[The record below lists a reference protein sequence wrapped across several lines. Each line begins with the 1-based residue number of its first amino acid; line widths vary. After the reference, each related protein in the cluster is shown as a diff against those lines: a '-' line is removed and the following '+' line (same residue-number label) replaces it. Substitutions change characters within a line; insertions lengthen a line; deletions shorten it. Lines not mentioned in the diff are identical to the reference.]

1 MVVADSIAPNA
12 GAKLYTQRSIAMTL
26 FVDSPLEAVNSIRSN
41 QCVWVHSMAA
51 TPWVLLDALAEHAL
65 QYQNIE
71 LYQLHLEHAEGLA
84 RAVDGGHISPKAYFA
99 SQYNRQLIQ
108 QGKADYIPISLSEI
122 PRLFRRREQRI
133 DVVLIQVAPPDRHGI
148 CSLGISVEATRAAC
162 EVADT
167 VIAHIN
173 PNMPRTHGDAFIHLN
188 QIDIA
193 YEQAEPLPE
202 HGPFVLSDVHQR
214 IGEQVATLIDN
225 GDCLQMGIG
234 DIPDAT
240 LACLAQHEHLGIHTE
255 MFSDGVI
262 PLCEKGVIDNS
273 RKRKHAGK
281 LVSGFVMGSAKL
293 YDFVDDNSEVAMLD
307 IEYINS
313 IETIC
318 RNPNMVSINSALQVD
333 LSGQICADS
342 LGTHIYSGV
351 GGQLDFVLGAS
362 LADNGRSILAFP
374 STASGGKYSRILPV
388 LPLGAGVVT
397 PRGSVHYV
405 VTEYGIANLR
415 GKSLR
420 ERSKALINIAHPD
433 FRESL
438 ASQAFDYWKIRI

>member
-1 MVVADSIAPNA
+1 
-12 GAKLYTQRSIAMTL
+12 MTL
-26 FVDSPLEAVNSIRSN
+26 FVDSPLEAVNGIRSD
-41 QCVWVHSMAA
+41 QCIWVHSMAA

-65 QYQNIE
+65 QHRNIE

-84 RAVDGGHISPKAYFA
+84 KAVDGGHLAPKAYFA

-108 QGKADYIPISLSEI
+108 EGKADYIPISLSEI

-133 DVVLIQVAPPDRHGI
+133 DVVLLQVAPPDKHGI

-173 PNMPRTHGDAFIHLN
+173 PSMPRTHGDAFIHLN

-193 YEQAEPLPE
+193 YEQDQPIPE
-202 HGPFVLSDVHQR
+202 HSPSVLSDVNRQ
-214 IGEQVATLIDN
+214 IGQQVATLINN

-240 LACLAQHEHLGIHTE
+240 LACLHHHKHLGIHTE

-262 PLCEKGVIDNS
+262 PLCESGVIDNS
-273 RKRKHAGK
+273 RKRKHPGK
-281 LVSGFVMGSAKL
+281 LVTGFVMGSKRL
-293 YDFVDDNSEVAMLD
+293 YDFVDDNSEVAFLD
-307 IEYINS
+307 IEYINN
-313 IETIC
+313 IETIS

-333 LSGQICADS
+333 LTGQICADS

-351 GGQLDFVLGAS
+351 GGQLDFVMGSNLS
-362 LADNGRSILAFP
+362 DHGRSILAFP
-374 STASGGKYSRILPV
+374 STAGGGKYSRIVPV
-388 LPLGAGVVT
+388 LSLGSGVVT
-397 PRGSVHYV
+397 PRGSVHHI

-420 ERSKALINIAHPD
+420 ERCKALISIAHPD
-433 FRESL
+433 FREAL
-438 ASQAFDYWKIRI
+438 AQQAFEYWRIRL

>member
-1 MVVADSIAPNA
+1 
-12 GAKLYTQRSIAMTL
+12 MTRL
-26 FVDSPLEAVNSIRSN
+26 VDSAREAVASIRSHQN
-41 QCVWVHSMAA
+41 VWVHSMAA
-51 TPWVLLDALAEHAL
+51 TPWVLLDALSEHAM
-65 QYQNIE
+65 QHTNIA

-84 RAVDGGHISPKAYFA
+84 RAVDGGHIAPKAYFA

-108 QGKADYIPISLSEI
+108 EGKADYIPISLSDI
-122 PRLFRRREQRI
+122 PRLFRKREQRI

-162 EVADT
+162 EVADL

-173 PNMPRTHGDAFIHLN
+173 PRMPRTHGDAFIHLN

-193 YEQAEPLPE
+193 YEQEIALPE
-202 HGPFVLSDVHQR
+202 HSPSILNHVNRQ
-214 IGEQVATLIDN
+214 IGEQVASLIND

-240 LACLAQHEHLGIHTE
+240 LACLNGHQHLGIHTE

-262 PLCEKGVIDNS
+262 PLCESGVINNS
-273 RKRKHAGK
+273 RKRVHPGK
-281 LVSGFVMGSAKL
+281 LVTGFVLGSQRL
-293 YDFVDDNSEVAMLD
+293 YDFVDDNSEVVFLD

-313 IETIC
+313 IQTIC

-333 LSGQICADS
+333 LSGQVCSDS

-351 GGQLDFVLGAS
+351 GGQLDFVLGSS
-362 LADNGRSILAFP
+362 LSEHGRSILAFP
-374 STASGGKYSRILPV
+374 STAAEGKYSRIVPV
-388 LPLGAGVVT
+388 LELGSGVVT

-405 VTEYGIANLR
+405 VTEFGIANLR

-420 ERSKALINIAHPD
+420 ERAKALINIAHPD
-433 FRESL
+433 FHEALNR
-438 ASQAFDYWKIRI
+438 QAYEYWRLRL

>member
-1 MVVADSIAPNA
+1 
-12 GAKLYTQRSIAMTL
+12 MTL
-26 FVDSPLEAVNSIRSN
+26 FVDSPLEAVNGIRSD
-41 QCVWVHSMAA
+41 QCIWVHSMAA

-65 QYQNIE
+65 QHRNIE

-84 RAVDGGHISPKAYFA
+84 KAVDGGHLAPKAYFA

-108 QGKADYIPISLSEI
+108 EGKADYIPISLSEI

-133 DVVLIQVAPPDRHGI
+133 DVVLLQVAPPDKHGI

-173 PNMPRTHGDAFIHLN
+173 PSMPRTHGDAFIHLN

-193 YEQAEPLPE
+193 YEQDQPIPE
-202 HGPFVLSDVHQR
+202 HSPSVLSDVNRQ
-214 IGEQVATLIDN
+214 IGQQVATLINN

-240 LACLAQHEHLGIHTE
+240 LACLHHHKHLGIHTE

-262 PLCEKGVIDNS
+262 PLCESGVIDNS
-273 RKRKHAGK
+273 RKRKHPGK
-281 LVSGFVMGSAKL
+281 LVTGFVMGSKRL
-293 YDFVDDNSEVAMLD
+293 YDFVDDNSEVAFLD
-307 IEYINS
+307 IEYINN
-313 IETIC
+313 IETIS

-333 LSGQICADS
+333 LTGQICADS

-351 GGQLDFVLGAS
+351 GGQLDFVMGSNLS
-362 LADNGRSILAFP
+362 DHGRSILAFP
-374 STASGGKYSRILPV
+374 STAGGGKYSRIVPV
-388 LPLGAGVVT
+388 LSLGSGVVT
-397 PRGSVHYV
+397 PRGSVHHI

-420 ERSKALINIAHPD
+420 ERCKALISIAHPD
-433 FRESL
+433 FRETL
-438 ASQAFDYWKIRI
+438 AQQAFEYWRIRL

>member
-1 MVVADSIAPNA
+1 
-12 GAKLYTQRSIAMTL
+12 MTL
-26 FVDSPLEAVNSIRSN
+26 FVDSPIEAVNGIRSD

-65 QYQNIE
+65 QHHNIE

-84 RAVDGGHISPKAYFA
+84 KAVDGGHLAPKAYFA

-108 QGKADYIPISLSEI
+108 EGKADYIPISLSEI

-133 DVVLIQVAPPDRHGI
+133 DVVLVQVAPPDKHGI

-173 PNMPRTHGDAFIHLN
+173 PSMPRTHGDAFIHLN

-193 YEQAEPLPE
+193 YEQDLPIPE
-202 HGPFVLSDVHQR
+202 HSPSILSDVNRQ
-214 IGEQVATLIDN
+214 IGQQVATLINN

-240 LACLAQHEHLGIHTE
+240 LACLHHHQHLGIHTE

-262 PLCEKGVIDNS
+262 PLCQSGVIDNS
-273 RKRKHAGK
+273 HKRKHPGK
-281 LVSGFVMGSAKL
+281 LVTGFVMGSKKL
-293 YDFVDDNSEVAMLD
+293 YDFVDDNSEVAFLD
-307 IEYINS
+307 IEYINN
-313 IETIC
+313 IETIS

-333 LSGQICADS
+333 LTGQICADS

-351 GGQLDFVLGAS
+351 GGQLDFVMGSNLS
-362 LADNGRSILAFP
+362 DHGRSILAFP
-374 STASGGKYSRILPV
+374 STAGGGKYSRIVPV
-388 LPLGAGVVT
+388 LSLGSGVVT

-420 ERSKALINIAHPD
+420 ERCKALINIAHPD
-433 FRESL
+433 FQEAL
-438 ASQAFDYWKIRI
+438 TKQAFEYWRLSL

>member
-1 MVVADSIAPNA
+1 
-12 GAKLYTQRSIAMTL
+12 MTR
-26 FVDSPLEAVNSIRSN
+26 FVHSALEAVAGIRSH
-41 QCVWVHSMAA
+41 QRVWVHSMAA
-51 TPWVLLDALAEHAL
+51 TPWVLLEALAVHAL
-65 QYQNIE
+65 DHHNIE
-71 LYQLHLEHAEGLA
+71 LYQLHLERAEALA

-122 PRLFRRREQRI
+122 PRLLRRREQPI
-133 DVVLIQVAPPDRHGI
+133 DVALIQVAPPDKHGI

-162 EVADT
+162 EVADV

-173 PNMPRTHGDAFIHLN
+173 PQMPRTHGDAFIHLN
-188 QIDIA
+188 QINIA
-193 YEQAEPLPE
+193 YEQDCPLPE
-202 HGPFVLSDVHQR
+202 HCPPIANEVTRR
-214 IGEQVATLIDN
+214 IGQQVASLIDH

-234 DIPDAT
+234 EIPDAT
-240 LACLAQHEHLGIHTE
+240 LACLTHHEHLGIHTE
-255 MFSDGVI
+255 MFSDGVV

-273 RKRKHAGK
+273 RKLKHPGK
-281 LVSGFVMGSAKL
+281 LVTGFVLGSKKV
-293 YDFVDDNSEVAMLD
+293 YDFVDDNSEVAFLD

-313 IETIC
+313 IHTIC

-333 LSGQICADS
+333 LSGQICSDS

-362 LADNGRSILAFP
+362 LSENGRSVLAFP
-374 STASGGKYSRILPV
+374 STAAGGKHSRIVPV
-388 LPLGAGVVT
+388 LQLGAGVVT

-420 ERSKALINIAHPD
+420 ERARALIAISHPD
-433 FRESL
+433 FREELNRQAYEHWRLSL
-438 ASQAFDYWKIRI
+438 

>member
-1 MVVADSIAPNA
+1 MA
-12 GAKLYTQRSIAMTL
+12 Q
-26 FVDSPLEAVNSIRSN
+26 FVKSPLDAVSGICSN

-65 QYQNIE
+65 QHSNIE

-84 RAVDGGHISPKAYFA
+84 KAVDGGHLAPKAYFA
-99 SQYNRQLIQ
+99 SEYNRQLIQ
-108 QGKADYIPISLSEI
+108 AGKADYIPISLSDI
-122 PRLFRRREQRI
+122 PRLFRKGEQRI
-133 DVVLIQVAPPDRHGI
+133 DVALIQVAPPDRHGI

-162 EVADT
+162 EVADI

-173 PNMPRTHGDAFIHLN
+173 PQMPRTHGDAFIHLN

-193 YEQAEPLPE
+193 YEQDLPLPE
-202 HGPFVLSDVHQR
+202 HSPSVLNQINRR
-214 IGEQVATLIDN
+214 IGEQIATLIDD

-240 LACLAQHEHLGIHTE
+240 LACLGQHQHLGIHTE

-262 PLCEKGVIDNS
+262 ELCERGVIDNS

-281 LVSGFVMGSAKL
+281 LVTGFVLGSKKL
-293 YDFVDDNSEVAMLD
+293 YDFVDDNSAVVFLD

-333 LSGQICADS
+333 LSCQICADS

-351 GGQLDFVLGAS
+351 GGQLDFVMGANLS
-362 LADNGRSILAFP
+362 DHGRSILAFP
-374 STASGGKYSRILPV
+374 STAGGGQYSRIVPV
-388 LPLGAGVVT
+388 LALGSGVVT

-405 VTEYGIANLR
+405 VTEYGTANLR

-420 ERSKALINIAHPD
+420 ERSRALINIAHPD
-433 FRESL
+433 FRETL
-438 ASQAFDYWKIRI
+438 EKQAYEYWHVRG

>member
-1 MVVADSIAPNA
+1 
-12 GAKLYTQRSIAMTL
+12 MTV
-26 FVDSPLEAVNSIRSN
+26 FVDSALEAVKNIRSG
-41 QCVWVHSMAA
+41 QRIWVHSMAA

-65 QYQNIE
+65 QHRNIE

-84 RAVDGGHISPKAYFA
+84 KAVDGGHLAPKAYFA

-108 QGKADYIPISLSEI
+108 EGKADYIPISLSEI
-122 PRLFRRREQRI
+122 PRLFRRREQPI
-133 DVVLIQVAPPDRHGI
+133 DVALVQVAPPDRHGI

-162 EVADT
+162 EVAST

-173 PNMPRTHGDAFIHLN
+173 PSMPRTHGDAFIHLN
-188 QIDIA
+188 QINIA
-193 YEQAEPLPE
+193 YEQDLPMPE
-202 HGPFVLSDVHQR
+202 HSPSVLSEVNRR
-214 IGEQVATLIDN
+214 IGQQVSTLIDD

-240 LACLAQHEHLGIHTE
+240 LACLRQHEHLGIHTE
-255 MFSDGVI
+255 MFSDGVV
-262 PLCEKGVIDNS
+262 PLCESGVIDNS
-273 RKRKHAGK
+273 RKRKHPGK
-281 LVSGFVMGSAKL
+281 LVTGFVMGSKQL
-293 YDFVDDNSEVAMLD
+293 YDFVDDNSEVAFLD

-318 RNPNMVSINSALQVD
+318 GNPNMVSINSALQVD

-351 GGQLDFVLGAS
+351 GGQLDFVMGAS
-362 LADNGRSILAFP
+362 LSEHGRSIIAFP
-374 STASGGKYSRILPV
+374 STAGGGKYSRIVPV
-388 LPLGAGVVT
+388 LELGSGVVT
-397 PRGSVHYV
+397 PRGSVHHV

-420 ERSKALINIAHPD
+420 ERTRALIGIAHPD
-433 FRESL
+433 FREQL
-438 ASQAFDYWKIRI
+438 ARQAFEFWRIRLP

>member
-1 MVVADSIAPNA
+1 M
-12 GAKLYTQRSIAMTL
+12 TQ
-26 FVDSPLEAVNSIRSN
+26 FVDSPLKAVSGIRSD
-41 QCVWVHSMAA
+41 QCIWVHSMAA

-65 QYQNIE
+65 QHRNIE

-84 RAVDGGHISPKAYFA
+84 KAVDGGHLAPKAYFA

-108 QGKADYIPISLSEI
+108 EGKADYIPISLSEI

-133 DVVLIQVAPPDRHGI
+133 DVVLVQVAPPDKHGI

-173 PNMPRTHGDAFIHLN
+173 PSMPRTHGDAFIHLN
-188 QIDIA
+188 QINIA
-193 YEQAEPLPE
+193 YEQDLPIPE
-202 HGPFVLSDVHQR
+202 HNPSKLSEANRR
-214 IGEQVATLIDN
+214 IGQQVATLIDD

-240 LACLAQHEHLGIHTE
+240 LACLRQHEHLGIHTE

-262 PLCEKGVIDNS
+262 PLCESGVIDNS
-273 RKRKHAGK
+273 RKRKHPGK
-281 LVSGFVMGSAKL
+281 LVTGFVMGSKQL
-293 YDFVDDNSEVAMLD
+293 YDFVDDNSEVAFLD

-333 LSGQICADS
+333 LSGQICSDS

-374 STASGGKYSRILPV
+374 STAGGGKYSRIVPV
-388 LPLGAGVVT
+388 LQLGSGVVT

-405 VTEYGIANLR
+405 VTEFGIANLR

-420 ERSKALINIAHPD
+420 ERTKALINIAHPQ
-433 FRESL
+433 FREEL
-438 ASQAFDYWKIRI
+438 EKQAFEHWRIRL